1 MENTETIKRLND
13 NFRRN
18 LFQAKP
24 HNHLMLTAQVS
35 ALSHDYLME
44 LLTQVRDFEDFNES
58 NDPYGEHDFG
68 KINFRGENYFF
79 KIDYYDEN
87 MEFHAEDPAN
97 ENTTERVLT
106 IMHVDEY

>member
-1 MENTETIKRLND
+1 MANAEAIKTLND

-18 LFQAKP
+18 LFQHQP
-24 HNHLMLTAQVS
+24 HNHLMLTAYVS
-35 ALSHDYLME
+35 ALSHNRLIE

-68 KINFRGENYFF
+68 KITFRGESYFF

-97 ENTTERVLT
+97 ENKTERVLT